1 VKTGWRIPAL
11 VPQWQN
17 RSVRVLPRLR
27 RSCEKAAAA
36 ARMSLKLKVAG
47 FVSFME
53 DQAWGRDV
61 RSDLFHCHR

>member
-1 VKTGWRIPAL
+1 VKTGRCFPAI
-11 VPQWQN
+11 VPLWQN
-17 RSVRVLPRLR
+17 RSARVLPRLR

-53 DQAWGRDV
+53 DQVWGRDV
-61 RSDLFHCHR
+61 RSDLFHCYR